1 MAKKGYEDIY
11 EDYVLE
17 DEEFIHEVG
26 NLACKAI
33 RRDFGIS
40 FSEEKDISKDDIR
53 IPIVTFIMCYN
64 EMKKK
69 IQEIRRTNNSF
80 EINFA
85 DRFVFGFDNTDSNV
99 DDEKDGNF
107 TPYFFNI
114 ENNSKSMEYES
125 ERNIVER
132 CRTWVTENVAENPT
146 IITEISQ
153 ATLNDMKELN
163 IGYNSN
169 VIIPPVI
176 VYVYDQMVKL
186 IKVKRREGGEDG
198 EKLDELEINFC
209 NCFTIA
215 ARETEENEESAKD
228 NWDDEIVITPDIDF
242 KTGVKDDG
250 TSGFS
255 IEE

>member
-1 MAKKGYEDIY
+1 MGKKGYEDIY
-11 EDYVLE
+11 NEYVLE
-17 DEEFIHEVG
+17 DEEYIEEIG
-26 NLACKAI
+26 ELASRCI

-40 FSEEKDISKDDIR
+40 FSDEKDVSRDDIK

-69 IQEIRRTNNSF
+69 IASLRRTNNSF

-85 DRFVFGFDNTDSNV
+85 NRFVFGFDNTNADT

-114 ENNSKSMEYES
+114 ENNSKNMEYES

-132 CRTWVTENVAENPT
+132 CRTWVTENVEENPT

-153 ATLNDMKELN
+153 ATLIDMKELN
-163 IGYNSN
+163 VGYNSN

-176 VYVYDQMVKL
+176 VYIYEQLVKY
-186 IKVKRREGGEDG
+186 IKQKRRETED
-198 EKLDELEINFC
+198 LDEFEINFC

-215 ARETEENEESAKD
+215 ARETEEG
-228 NWDDEIVITPDIDF
+228 DDEIVITPDIDF

-255 IEE
+255 TEE